1 MNDREEQFERFWKD
15 CGGDDKG
22 KEYARDIYILGR
34 LDEIARVREVIEA
47 DGRSVAGLAIGIKK
61 ATKTSNDK
69 LYELQE
75 KCFGIGGYLAQHNA
89 DKTEMKN
96 LREQVMALRRNCRC
110 AVGTSMGVRKN
121 SIGE

>member
-15 CGGDDKG
+15 YGGDDKG

-34 LDEIARVREVIEA
+34 LDEIASVKEA
-47 DGRSVAGLAIGIKK
+47 FEFQGDTAAGLAMGIKK
-61 ATKTSNDK
+61 AAKESNDK

-75 KCFGIGGYLAQHNA
+75 KCFGVGGYLAQHNA
-89 DKTEMKN
+89 DKTEIKN
-96 LREQVMALRRNCRC
+96 LRERLMTMRRNCRC
-110 AVGTSMGVRKN
+110 VAASMSVRKN